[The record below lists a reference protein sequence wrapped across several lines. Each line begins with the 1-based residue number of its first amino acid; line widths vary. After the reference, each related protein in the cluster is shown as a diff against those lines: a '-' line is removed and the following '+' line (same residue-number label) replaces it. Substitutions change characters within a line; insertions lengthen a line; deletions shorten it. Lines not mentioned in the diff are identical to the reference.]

1 MINNKNIILENL
13 ITNQKE
19 HVELKS
25 KLLLSDLNRLT
36 NNLSKDIFSDE
47 CSLWEGPILI
57 ANNKEYISFFINGK
71 KVSLNRI
78 LYKNY
83 IDDLYDGEY
92 LKYSCNNKGRCC
104 TLKHL
109 YKVNKQITEKKVFE
123 KKILIEKKKNLLILL
138 IFQLKTIILQSL
150 YSYNKLRFIHIQHM
164 LNQ

>member
-36 NNLSKDIFSDE
+36 NNLSKDIFCDE
-47 CSLWEGPILI
+47 CSLWNGSII
-57 ANNKEYISFFINGK
+57 TTNNKEYINFFINGK
-71 KVSLNRI
+71 KISLNRI

-83 IDDLYDGEY
+83 IGELYDNEY

-109 YKVNKQITEKKVFE
+109 YKIN
-123 KKILIEKKKNLLILL
+123 KKIQDKKKENIIIIEKKKN
-138 IFQLKTIILQSL
+138 
-150 YSYNKLRFIHIQHM
+150 
-164 LNQ
+164 